1 MNFLSIREIM
11 IPQNIIKIIIERIF
25 EKITP
30 IAVCLEDI
38 EAILNQ
44 NKNRM
49 RRVIATNFF
58 ERESIVKINNKGPM
72 IYHISFPLSN

>member
-1 MNFLSIREIM
+1 M

-44 NKNRM
+44 NKIRM
-49 RRVIATNFF
+49 RVIATNFF
-58 ERESIVKINNKGPM
+58 ER
-72 IYHISFPLSN
+72 